1 MGYFNAIPDENIW
14 LDHVF
19 KFIIDI
25 ILVVLFALLLIHFF
39 GYDIKATGNS
49 MEDTI
54 KDGNVLL
61 LDRFDYQVSNP
72 KQYDV
77 IAFDEDPNTEGV
89 QLNIKRII
97 AGPDDSI
104 IIKNGEIYV
113 NDKNLKITEGKN
125 AIVNAGFAKD
135 ELTLGPDEYFVIGD
149 NWNNSEDSRFP
160 NVGNVNKSQIIGKVY
175 LRVAP
180 FAKIGLISQE
190 EIDEDSVVSGAYD
203 EGKTSDA

>member
-19 KFIIDI
+19 KFIIDV

-72 KQYDV
+72 KRYDV

-97 AGPDDSI
+97 AGPEDSI

-113 NDKNLKITEGKN
+113 NDKKLKITEGKN

-180 FAKIGLISQE
+180 FAKIGLIS
-190 EIDEDSVVSGAYD
+190 
-203 EGKTSDA
+203 